1 MSVFDVQAIDV
12 HAHYGR
18 YCRRDAPPLQN
29 EWLSGDAA
37 TVVSR
42 AKAAA
47 TRLTIVSPLS
57 GLLPRCEADAVAA
70 NEEAARVVA
79 ETDGLLQWVI
89 VNPLQPRSFQQ
100 AAAMLS
106 QPKCVGIKLHPEEHG
121 YSIREHGA
129 DLFEFAATH
138 DAVVL
143 VHSGDENSRPIDVVP
158 FADAHPHVR
167 VIFAHLGN
175 GGGAAGDP
183 ALQVRAVQAAKSEH
197 IFVDT
202 SSARSI
208 LPGLVEWAVSEIGA
222 ERILYGTDSPLYC
235 AAMQR
240 ARIDHA
246 EISDRDKRRILCENA
261 ERLLGV

>member
-1 MSVFDVQAIDV
+1 MSVQDVQAIDV

-18 YCRRDAPPLQN
+18 YCRRDTAALPN
-29 EWLSGDAA
+29 EWLSGDAD

-42 AKAAA
+42 AQSAN

-57 GLLPRCEADAVAA
+57 GLLPRYEADTFAG

-89 VNPLQPRSFQQ
+89 VNPLQPRTFEQ
-100 AAAMLS
+100 AAEMLPL
-106 QPKCVGIKLHPEEHG
+106 PKCAGIKLHPEEHG
-121 YSIREHGA
+121 YPIREQGGQ
-129 DLFEFAATH
+129 LFEFAAAH

-143 VHSGDENSRPIDVVP
+143 THSGDENSRPADVVP
-158 FADAHPHVR
+158 FADAHPQLR
-167 VIFAHLGN
+167 VILAHLGN

-183 ALQVRAVQAAKSEH
+183 TLQVRAVQAARSEN
-197 IFVDT
+197 IVVDT

-208 LPGLVEWAVSEIGA
+208 LPGLIEWAVREIGA

-246 EISDRDKRRILCENA
+246 DISDRDKRLILCENA
-261 ERLLGV
+261 ERLLCI